1 MSKKKKNRAKVYA
14 RRLLRRLAK
23 SDQRFWLTMGVGL
36 LVIIIGVV
44 VYIKKYAPT
53 KESLSVAEYYGTV
66 TDDEAIVFLNGKKM
80 DPAKNA
86 TYGNG
91 IYTGGHAYLELAF
104 LKENLDDGYVY
115 DEANGVLR
123 YTTESET
130 ISVNRDENVYS
141 SGRNETEMEAPI
153 LVEEEEAAFVL
164 LDFVE
169 EFTDVN
175 DVTVSETPARICLET
190 AGYEK
195 TTAVVRKNTVMRQFG
210 GPKSKIVAELKKK
223 DTVTIVGT
231 AGKWLWVINDDG
243 ILGCVKSG
251 ELKNKQITTIEARL
265 KEREYQHISLNES
278 VCVGWNEITVKAD
291 NRNVDSRLSKTKKV
305 NVVVPTWFGIADNSG
320 AVSNLAS
327 MEYVSACHNKDIQ
340 VWASVS
346 DSLNQDVSTTAVL
359 NNSVA
364 RDNLVNNIVAKAL
377 AYGIDGVTINF
388 AKVGVESRDGWSQFV
403 RELSLKC
410 ENNDLILAVN
420 TGLDNETPQCYNY
433 AVLDNYADYVFAE
446 MSLEGY
452 SKAYDTGITD
462 VMSAAEDTVLESVNP
477 SRLVLGLPL
486 YTRALNEETGEYSGD
501 IQSVDAEFLAKH
513 LESMQSK
520 KLAGAA
526 FWRLGVESDG
536 IWEVISLYMN

>member
-1 MSKKKKNRAKVYA
+1 MSKRKKNRAKIYL

-23 SDQRFWLTMGVGL
+23 SDQRFWLTIGVGL

-53 KESLSVAEYYGTV
+53 KESLSVAQYYTTV

-91 IYTGGHAYLELAF
+91 IYTKGHAYLELSF

-130 ISVNRDENVYS
+130 ISVNREENVYS
-141 SGRNETEMEAPI
+141 SGRKETKMEAPI
-153 LVEEEEAAFVL
+153 VVEEEEAAFVL

-175 DVTVSETPARICLET
+175 DVTIAETPSRICLET

-210 GPKSKIVAELKKK
+210 GPKSKIVAQLKKK
-223 DTVTIVGT
+223 DTVSIVGT
-231 AGKWLWVINDDG
+231 AGKWVWVINEDG

-251 ELKNKQITTIEARL
+251 ELKNKQTTTVAARL
-265 KEREYQHISLNES
+265 EKRKYQHISLNEPL
-278 VCVGWNEITVKAD
+278 CAGWHEITVKAD
-291 NRNVDSRLSKTKKV
+291 NRNVDSRLSKTKKL
-305 NVVVPTWFGIADNSG
+305 NVVIPTWFGITDNSG
-320 AVSNLAS
+320 ALSNLAS
-327 MEYVSACHNKDIQ
+327 MDYVSACKNKDVQ
-340 VWASVS
+340 VWACVS
-346 DSLNQDVSTTAVL
+346 DSISQDVSTTAVL
-359 NNSVA
+359 NNTVA

-388 AKVGVESRDGWSQFV
+388 TKVGEESRDGWSQFI

-420 TGLDNETPQCYNY
+420 TGLDNEVLQCYNY
-433 AVLDNYADYVFAE
+433 AVLDDYADYIFAE
-446 MSLEGY
+446 VPLEAY
-452 SKAYDTGITD
+452 SEAYDKGSLD
-462 VMSAAEDTVLESVNP
+462 VIESGEDAVLESVDP
-477 SRLVLGLPL
+477 SRLVMGLPL
-486 YTRALNEETGEYSGD
+486 YVRLLNEETGEYSGD
-501 IQSVDAEFLAKH
+501 MQSVDAEFLAKH
-513 LESMQSK
+513 LERMQSK
-520 KLAGAA
+520 KMAGAA